1 MIFIGVRLA
10 SRISGVSE
18 ERLVRL
24 AERGK
29 IPCWHMSDGLVGFMI
44 EDLLDLGC
52 PTPPPPAE
60 PVRYPA
66 APALV
71 VIEQLALEYPPDG
84 TQIHVDGHST
94 AVVVMARRSGLDER
108 TWERRIAS
116 WKSTGY
122 LSRDDADRLASVA
135 HRHLDELWGRQGV
148 A

>member
-1 MIFIGVRLA
+1 VIFIGLRLA
-10 SRISGVSE
+10 SRISGVPE
-18 ERLVRL
+18 HRLVRL

-29 IPCWHMSDGLVGFMI
+29 IPCWHMSDGLLGFMV
-44 EDLLDLGC
+44 EDLRELHTATP
-52 PTPPPPAE
+52 PTPPE

-84 TQIHVDGHST
+84 TQTHATGHST
-94 AVVVMARRSGLDER
+94 AVVVLARRSGLDER
-108 TWERRIAS
+108 TWERRIAR
-116 WKSTGY
+116 WRATGY
-122 LSRDDADRLASVA
+122 LSRDDADRLASSA